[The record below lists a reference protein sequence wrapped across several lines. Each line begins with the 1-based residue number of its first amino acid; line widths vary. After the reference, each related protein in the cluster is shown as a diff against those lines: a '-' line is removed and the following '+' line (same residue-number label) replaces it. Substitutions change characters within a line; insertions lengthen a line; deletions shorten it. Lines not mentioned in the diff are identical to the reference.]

1 MRHIDKPMGLGDG
14 RSGERVEAG
23 STLLS
28 PTESVVGG
36 ILAVIVVGVV
46 GAGLSAGLTW
56 VGEKVNEKV
65 KKPKKRTA

>member
-36 ILAVIVVGVV
+36 ILVAIAVGVV
-46 GAGLSAGLTW
+46 GAGLSAGLSAGLTW
-56 VGEKVNEKV
+56 VGEKV

>member
-36 ILAVIVVGVV
+36 IVGGILAAIAVGVV
-46 GAGLSAGLTW
+46 GAGLTW
-56 VGEKVNEKV
+56 VGKKV